1 MPKTKQKK
9 KAVRKKRRNRKGLNT
24 AAEAVS
30 DNPSLKNAQTY
41 ADARRKKGTEARRK
55 ELER

>member
-9 KAVRKKRRNRKGLNT
+9 KSVRKKRSNRKGLNT

-30 DNPSLKNAQTY
+30 DNPTLKNAQAY
-41 ADARRKKGTEARRK
+41 ADVRRKKGTEARRK